1 MASWYCVSALKDHL
15 AIDRYKLDQ
24 KRTHT
29 QDASYRSKKKTIPL
43 DATLNIVKPLW
54 SYKSDDLEIELQ
66 KLEIYL
72 LEIFF

>member
-1 MASWYCVSALKDHL
+1 MASWYCVSVLKDHL

-29 QDASYRSKKKTIPL
+29 HTRRIIQIQKKTIPL

-66 KLEIYL
+66 KL
-72 LEIFF
+72 